1 MLTFRNPLILQ
12 ALVSLFVQT
21 GENGTDFVHVKVDAL
36 SVNSVFLS
44 SYGLD
49 FSSSA
54 QNSNVIETRQF
65 PESLWLART
74 CARL

>member
-12 ALVSLFVQT
+12 ALVSSFVQT
-21 GENGTDFVHVKVDAL
+21 GENGTDFVLVKVDTL

-44 SYGLD
+44 SYGRD

-54 QNSNVIETRQF
+54 QNSNVIETQRF
-65 PESLWLART
+65 PEGLWFART